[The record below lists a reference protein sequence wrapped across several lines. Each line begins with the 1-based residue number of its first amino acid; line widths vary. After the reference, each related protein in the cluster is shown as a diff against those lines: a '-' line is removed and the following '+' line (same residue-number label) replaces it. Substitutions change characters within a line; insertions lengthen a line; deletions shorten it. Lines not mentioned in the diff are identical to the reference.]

1 MAEVRKIQK
10 TGGSTYIVS
19 LPKKW
24 IVRQKLS
31 KGSSLLLSENGD
43 GSLSVRIGKQNP
55 KTLSETEIFAGPN
68 VERHLL
74 EKYLLGYDI
83 VKVSDGK
90 EPLEKRKKELKNTL
104 RFLLG
109 YEIMEEASNTI
120 VIHNLL
126 NPSEISISKSVRRMY
141 TIVSVMH
148 KDILKSLKTGSKTLL
163 KDVAQRDE
171 EVNRLYFLVVRQ
183 IRKVLE
189 TPSLMDHEKI
199 SAPDCIDYRL
209 VARFIEQMGD
219 SLQSI
224 AESLLSLRKLPRQT
238 QVLNYLE
245 NSYEMHQMASRGFF
259 KKKELFA
266 LEAISLGKNIKYD
279 KISESKD
286 IAPIIHNLIKLN
298 DYTQDLAD
306 IVRTEYISE

>member
-1 MAEVRKIQK
+1 MAEIRKIQK

-24 IVRQKLS
+24 IVRHKLS

-43 GSLSVRIGKQNP
+43 GSLGVRIGKQNP
-55 KTLSETEIFAGPN
+55 KTLSETEIVSGPN
-68 VERHLL
+68 IERHLL

-171 EVNRLYFLVVRQ
+171 EVNRLYFLIVRQ

-199 SAPDCIDYRL
+199 SASDCIDYRL
-209 VARFIEQMGD
+209 VSRFIEQMGD

-224 AESLLSLRKLPRQT
+224 AESLLTLKKLSKQK

-286 IAPIIHNLIKLN
+286 IAPIIHNIIKLN
-298 DYTQDLAD
+298 DCTQDLAD
-306 IVRTEYISE
+306 IVRTE